1 MDAKELLFRLQ
12 NDMEMTEFEYKSFCR
27 RYAERNIS
35 TVMWCL
41 SLLYGKLP
49 KGIDKMIR
57 IEMCKS
63 NIETKRNTI

>member
-27 RYAERNIS
+27 RYVERNIS

-49 KGIDKMIR
+49 KGIDKTIR
-57 IEMCKS
+57 IEMCKNNKS
-63 NIETKRNTI
+63 Y